1 MASSYLNSF
10 GFSELL
16 ALSRM
21 LSALRDGPQQVVAPP
36 GYVLTSWRD
45 YKANAKPGDVL
56 FLSSSR
62 NFSNWSAPVR
72 PDEVDESFT
81 CLYAKRAEGVDL
93 CAPNSDY
100 ATCTANVA
108 SYPKDKVKPFDPPV
122 PSGYMSC
129 PVSEI
134 SESSNRE
141 DYLLLNPFTFRWE
154 APVFGLLAYVRQGH
168 TKRFAK
174 RCSALQSPAS
184 PMVTAPPIPVGY
196 VASTPLEYNLL
207 AQSGDPTFKWWLP
220 GSDGWQLP
228 ANPNRGG
235 SRSAKHGFQCIR
247 RAVGTA
253 DGGGNPPPPWTV
265 PVGYETCTY
274 EDYKAN
280 AKTGCHSYLRYR
292 LNDKEWAAPLHPEY
306 ASPAISYCKRKG
318 PTSELAIPEGYEP
331 CTVEEYRREARGG
344 LRTYLYTR
352 TGRNEWLAPRAPEQF
367 GVPRPGLRT
376 IRLVGNTFLP
386 GATVPSGYVPC
397 SLGEYRAK
405 ATARNTTYLKTSPEL
420 GNWYVPSAP
429 EAHRKTELSFF
440 EYLGIRACKR
450 VVGAEAP
457 KAVPPSDYP
466 PIPEGFISCTAEF
479 FKANGADHNDS
490 WRITYSGARN
500 WYPSLLSRGHIDP
513 NAARSKGVRFCY
525 RPALVTPPP
534 SDAKHTPSVTTPKAV
549 SGVFGAD
556 GFAVVPVGYVLATRS
571 DFIDSSCK
579 PNPPTHLDQSKWQMA
594 RVGEP
599 WHPYKKADSTD
610 GSFGFGELRIIRPV
624 SPSATLPKP
633 PATLP
638 APPIRPWTKAPKV
651 GTLLRHKQVLT
662 DIVWVVT
669 GANLPLRLTSS
680 GDGSSLSRSAEQLF
694 ESFLLEDGS
703 PCGDVDPWW
712 NPDNLTA
719 EQLAVGEGFRFVTQS
734 EVDSAKDRR
743 IPNTEWWNGARSWYV
758 GYGPEK
764 SASAIS
770 GRGRRFSLRTKAPLP
785 GGAK

>member
-220 GSDGWQLP
+220 GTGGWQLP

-235 SRSAKHGFQCIR
+235 SRSAKHGFKCIR
-247 RAVGTA
+247 STSSMVVGLPMEPA
-253 DGGGNPPPPWTV
+253 PP
-265 PVGYETCTY
+265 
-274 EDYKAN
+274 
-280 AKTGCHSYLRYR
+280 
-292 LNDKEWAAPLHPEY
+292 
-306 ASPAISYCKRKG
+306 
-318 PTSELAIPEGYEP
+318 LAIPEGYEP
-331 CTVEEYRREARGG
+331 CTVEEYRREARKG

-352 TGRNEWLAPRAPEQF
+352 PGKTEWLAPRNPQKS
-367 GVPRPGLRT
+367 GTPRPGLRT
-376 IRLVGNTFLP
+376 VRLKGRTEFSGESIP
-386 GATVPSGYVPC
+386 AGYVSC
-397 SLGEYRAK
+397 TVAEYAHQRVAGSDS
-405 ATARNTTYLKTSPEL
+405 YLKTHPAL
-420 GNWYVPSAP
+420 DNWYRSSGRNMTRVDIGQLVNSG
-429 EAHRKTELSFF
+429 F
-440 EYLGIRACKR
+440 RACKR
-450 VVGAEAP
+450 KVATEAP
-457 KAVPPSDYP
+457 SSDYP
-466 PIPEGFISCTAEF
+466 PVPKGFISCTAEF
-479 FKANGADHNDS
+479 FKANGKRRDASWLRCGRGEN
-490 WRITYSGARN
+490 WRIPQVNPSCINPKCARIN
-500 WYPSLLSRGHIDP
+500 GTQ
-513 NAARSKGVRFCY
+513 FCY
-525 RPALVTPPP
+525 RPALVPP
-534 SDAKHTPSVTTPKAV
+534 SPSVTAPSAPKTPV
-549 SGVFGAD
+549 TTFGPD
-556 GFAVVPVGYVLATRS
+556 GFAVVPEGYVIATRA

-579 PNPPTHLDQSKWQMA
+579 PNPPAHLDQSKWQMA

-599 WHPYKKADSTD
+599 WRPYKKADSTD
-610 GSFGFGELRIIRPV
+610 GSFGFGELHIIRPSAA
-624 SPSATLPKP
+624 SPLATVPTATLPTP
-633 PATLP
+633 PV
-638 APPIRPWTKAPKV
+638 RPWTVPPKV
-651 GTLLRHKQVLT
+651 GTVLRSRETKVPWIVTAWSQTNGTVQLAYPKSTGGHVSNVLSLEQVC
-662 DIVWVVT
+662 
-669 GANLPLRLTSS
+669 
-680 GDGSSLSRSAEQLF
+680 
-694 ESFLLEDGS
+694 SFLEQADGS
-703 PCGDVDPWW
+703 PAGDVDPWW

-734 EVDSAKDRR
+734 EVDAAKDGR
-743 IPNTEWWNGARSWYV
+743 IPDTEWWNAGRGWYV
-758 GYGPEK
+758 GYAPLGGAKAYEGTRK
-764 SASAIS
+764 YT
-770 GRGRRFSLRTKAPLP
+770 LRTKAPLP